1 MEHAAGGCRPDA
13 RILSFFA
20 IGREEI
26 MNRRIMLGAALAD
39 LLVTPLAAEPIVLKL
54 NSPAPPW
61 SYVNKEVLGPWAE
74 AVTAASDGTLQVQ
87 TFYGGTLGNFGN
99 TYDRV
104 VDQVVD
110 VGFILFAFASG
121 KFKQQDVA
129 ALPFETETS
138 IASSIALWSIYEKG
152 ITAKEFDAVKPLGLW
167 TFPNAAI
174 HSREP
179 IRTLDD
185 FKGKKLI
192 ASNAI
197 AAKMIPALGATPISF
212 RPDEAYTAIQRGTTD
227 GVLMPFTG
235 METFKVH
242 EVTKYHLD
250 VALGGDAAMLF
261 IGRQRYDAL
270 PAKAKEAID
279 RNSYLP
285 LTRKLGEKTQEQW
298 EKSRNLVRDQ
308 VSTLGPVEL
317 AEWKKRLAPV
327 TAEWA
332 QSVPD
337 GAKVLEAFRA
347 AVAAQGTK

>member
-1 MEHAAGGCRPDA
+1 MLKRS
-13 RILSFFA
+13 I
-20 IGREEI
+20 
-26 MNRRIMLGAALAD
+26 LGAAVAVLAAA
-39 LLVTPLAAEPIVLKL
+39 PLAAEPITLKL

-61 SYVNKEVLGPWAE
+61 SYVNREVLTPWAE
-74 AVTAASDGTLQVQ
+74 AVTADSDGTLKVQ
-87 TFYGGTLGNFGN
+87 AFYGGTLGTFAN

-110 VGFILFAFASG
+110 IGFILTAFAAG
-121 KFKQQDVA
+121 KIRQQDVA
-129 ALPFETETS
+129 ALPFEAETA
-138 IASSIALWSIYEKG
+138 ILASTALWRLYEKG
-152 ITAKEFDAVKPLGLW
+152 VTNKELDAVKPLGLW

-197 AAKMIPALGATPISF
+197 AAKIVTALGATPISF

-242 EVTKYHLD
+242 EVTRHHLD
-250 VALGGDAAMLF
+250 AALGSDAAMLF
-261 IGRQRYDAL
+261 MNRQRYESL
-270 PAKAKEAID
+270 PAKAKAAID
-279 RNSYLP
+279 KHSFL
-285 LTRKLGEKTQEQW
+285 KLSQAFGQKTNDQW
-298 EKSRNLVRDQ
+298 AKSRNLVKDTT
-308 VSTLGPVEL
+308 STLEPAQE
-317 AEWKKRLAPV
+317 AEWKKRLAPI
-327 TAEWA
+327 AGEWSQA
-332 QSVPD
+332 VPD

-347 AVAAQGTK
+347 EVAAERGKK